1 MGNRSI
7 MNWPPWGWPGVIIL
21 LIILINPT
29 ISFTPI
35 IDDGPKDFH
44 NPNPSFP
51 FEKMVIDPATSRLY
65 VGGVNY
71 LYDLTPDLTVL
82 KKAMTGPK
90 DDSPECY
97 NRNDSCTK
105 ARSPTNSHTKS
116 LAIDDRSTH
125 LIECSSLFQ
134 GRCRL
139 RMLHNITEWTIE
151 SPPMLANDAN
161 STSVIFIG
169 SGPSDLLDDDSSRSS
184 FDSEVSVLYV
194 ASTFVGGTRWRDE
207 IPAVASR
214 RLNRYRDYNP
224 FELMNKGLVSPKSA
238 VSIDRKHTEEYKID
252 YVSGFELGRYAYF
265 ATRQQTSLDDEK
277 IQSRLVRVCTGD
289 RNFESYTEVP
299 LECSSGDRQYN
310 LLRDIHVGIAGFG
323 LAKRLG
329 IIGETTPLV
338 YAVFEEG
345 SSDSPRRDVVTSRS
359 ALCVYT
365 IDDIERIF
373 RENILDCYQNS
384 HVSTNLPW
392 FANKQCTPTR
402 LNWEQVECGNNVNTR
417 IGGSEPIS
425 AEPIIEMDDARVT
438 SVATNTTHGGSTVVF
453 MGTKDGRL
461 VKTVLEDEE
470 NSFVYATESIS
481 SEPILQDLQFSD
493 RGNFIFALTP
503 NNVIRWPSSNCDHM
517 AQTCSLCMA
526 KRDPHCGW
534 CIRTSSCSLKETCDR
549 SLPMTNSGWLRY
561 DTNVCPNIRSVF
573 PEQVQVSTS
582 DYLNVTMENIGASRK
597 GKLRCVFT
605 FPNGE
610 TRQSEPTSATV
621 DDSLRCATPNV
632 EQIPRMASNETS
644 LTSKLSIVEVSSQP
658 LPPLASINF
667 TFFDCRRFSTCTACT
682 SSPFPCDW
690 CLRSNECVSGQET
703 EDRCRGQVFVN
714 GMKRSGS
721 SSRRGPSHCPHIVAP
736 SPLIYQPAGHRR
748 PIAVKAQNIDTA
760 FMHDFKCQFRLPN
773 GNVQKRV
780 ATRRNDGN
788 IECDEMVMDDT
799 GRVSIDV
806 VWTARDEPA
815 IPHLLDNTQEI
826 SIEVYKC
833 DEIASDCGTCLT
845 LDTSKFAC
853 GWCESQ
859 QSVQSR
865 CVAPSLCPPR
875 SPFLNSTQLC
885 TTPVI
890 RSFSPKKGPITGNT
904 TMTIRGTNLG
914 RSPVDI
920 KTIMVANV
928 ECKVIASEYVAP
940 STVVCVTGPAQ
951 RQNDGR
957 NIQGPIVLKLRPD
970 GLEYSGLSAESFQYV
985 EPAISRVKPSS
996 GPISGGTDL
1005 SFNGVDLDAGT
1016 EVEVTIGGETCD
1028 IKSRSTSTLIC
1039 RSPPGER
1046 IESKPI
1052 RVEIDRQHVKMSRG
1066 MGDFQYLANPKV
1078 SSVLPERSVS
1088 AGGIRVDVKGEGFRI
1103 LQRPKMILF
1112 GRGDIKTEGKDCVI
1126 RDDSH
1131 MECFTP
1137 SLPSTEKINDRSIE
1151 VGYAF
1156 DFDGST
1162 TSRGR
1167 LEIFPD
1173 PTIESWQEA
1182 RYYRPTENYLT
1193 INGEHLND
1201 AANERDVKV
1210 SIGGAEC
1217 TSTVVASRVIT
1228 CRPPERKP
1236 PLPTGADPEVIV
1248 SIAHLKFSAGVLS
1261 YSTPGLSSTS
1271 ISIIAVAIF
1280 ALLTLLILLLVLYQR
1295 KSNSHQRQ
1303 MKMLKSKM
1311 DAIEMRVATECK
1323 EAFAE
1328 LQTSLNAYH
1337 ADLPLGAPVV
1347 PFLEYREYAARVLF
1361 PNSGHAHLALRELE
1375 VDSSR
1380 AKYVE
1385 EGLREL
1391 HKLLLNKTFLL
1402 TMVRTMESNK
1412 FFVGKDRVYLG
1423 SLLMVVLQEKMA
1435 YCTEI
1440 LKQLLRELI
1449 EKTVEKRFQPK
1460 ILFRR
1465 SESVAERMLAAWFSF
1480 LMHNYLEESAGKRL
1494 FDLYWGIKQQM
1505 EKGPQDAITLEAR
1518 YSLNEEKLL
1527 RATFD
1532 FREQLVLLSCESGVP
1547 QSGMPPGY
1555 NTSIG
1560 EVPVRVLDC
1569 DTITQVKEK
1578 CLEARFRSTS
1588 FSDRPRTDEVDLE
1601 YRHPMHGRLLL
1612 QDIDA
1617 TSRIESGGWKRMNT
1631 LAHYQIPPN
1640 AVLTMV
1646 TRHASLYNLVNP
1658 STASWVGYQS
1668 MSLLSEKSSL
1678 SIKNSPTVS
1687 RANLFGGTN
1696 SSNHS
1701 KDSDSKVFHLVK
1713 PSEHGPS
1720 DGQEKMVTEIY
1731 LTRLLMMKGTLQKF
1745 INDLLESIFS
1755 SSRHATLPACV
1766 KYMFDFMDSQAL
1778 EHGITDPE
1786 VTHAWKS
1793 NALPLRFWVNLI
1805 KNPHFVFD
1813 VPKPTKIEGCLSVV
1827 AQTLMDACSTQDHQL
1842 TKDSPS
1848 SKLLFAKDMFQ
1859 YRESV
1864 DSYYTEVAKL
1874 PTIEENEMAKMLNE
1888 ESKTRKGQL
1897 QVIGCDKVFS
1907 SLNEIYKYLEQHKDS
1922 IMEALEHSEHA
1933 QSYQLPAR
1941 LQDMMALMESQRAG
1955 SDYDSNTLGLGYNSA
1970 SRLMSRDR
1978 L

>member
-1 MGNRSI
+1 MKDESI
-7 MNWPPWGWPGVIIL
+7 MSWPPWWWSRVIIL
-21 LIILINPT
+21 ITLIPSST
-29 ISFTPI
+29 SFTPI
-35 IDDGPKDFH
+35 VDEGPKDYR

-51 FEKMVIDPATSRLY
+51 FERMVIDPATSRLY

-71 LYDLTPDLTVL
+71 LYDLTPDLTVS
-82 KKAMTGPK
+82 KVAETGPK
-90 DDSPECY
+90 EDSPECY
-97 NRNDSCTK
+97 SRNDSCSK
-105 ARSPTNSHTKS
+105 ARLSTNSHTKA

-139 RMLHNITEWTIE
+139 RMLHNITEWAIE
-151 SPPMLANDAN
+151 STPMLANDAN
-161 STSVIFIG
+161 STSVIFVG
-169 SGPSDLLDDDSSRSS
+169 SGPSIDWDDDLRSS
-184 FDSEVSVLYV
+184 SLDSPALYV
-194 ASTFVGGTRWRDE
+194 ASSWVGGTIFRDE

-214 RLNRYRDYNP
+214 RLNKHNNDNP
-224 FELMNKGLVSPKSA
+224 FELISKGLVNPKSA
-238 VSIDRKHTEEYKID
+238 VSIDRKHQESYKID
-252 YVSGFELGRYAYF
+252 YVGGFEVGRYAYF

-289 RNFESYTEVP
+289 PNFQSYTEVP
-299 LECSSGDRQYN
+299 LECSSGDRRYN

-329 IIGETTPLV
+329 IIGESTPLV

-365 IDDIERIF
+365 VEEIEDIF
-373 RENILDCYQNS
+373 RENILDCYQNQM
-384 HVSTNLPW
+384 STNLPW
-392 FANKQCTPTR
+392 FANKMCTPTR
-402 LNWEQVECGNNVNTR
+402 LRWEQFECGNNVNTR
-417 IGGSEPIS
+417 IGGSKPIT
-425 AEPIIEMDDARVT
+425 AEPIVEMDDARVT

-461 VKTVLEDEE
+461 VKAVLEDEE
-470 NSFVYATESIS
+470 NSFVYGQDSIS

-493 RGNFIFALTP
+493 SGNFIFALTP
-503 NNVIRWPSSNCDHM
+503 NNVIRWPSSNCDHS
-517 AQTCSLCMA
+517 APTCALCMA

-573 PEQVQVSTS
+573 PDQVQVSTT
-582 DYLNVTMENIGASRK
+582 DYLNVTMENIGVARR

-605 FPNGE
+605 FPDGQM
-610 TRQSEPTSATV
+610 RQSEPTSAAI

-644 LTSKLSIVEVSSQP
+644 LTAKLSIVEVSSHS
-658 LPPLASINF
+658 LPPLATVNF
-667 TFFDCRRFSTCTACT
+667 TFFDCRRFDTCTSCT

-736 SPLIYQPAGHRR
+736 SPLIYQPAGHRK
-748 PIAVKAQNIDTA
+748 PIVVKAQNIDTA
-760 FMHDFKCQFRLPN
+760 FMHDFKCQFKLPN
-773 GNVQKRV
+773 GNVQNRV
-780 ATRRNDGN
+780 ASRRSDGN
-788 IECDEMVMDDT
+788 IECDELVLDRT
-799 GRVSIDV
+799 GRVSLDV
-806 VWTARDEPA
+806 VWSARDEPA
-815 IPHLLDNTQEI
+815 IPHLLDNTQSI
-826 SIEVYKC
+826 AIEVYKC
-833 DEIASDCGTCLT
+833 EEIADDCGLCLT
-845 LDTSKFAC
+845 LDTTKFAC
-853 GWCESQ
+853 GWCES
-859 QSVQSR
+859 R
-865 CVAPSLCPPR
+865 CVAPSICPPR

-885 TTPVI
+885 TGPLV
-890 RSFSPKKGPITGNT
+890 RSFSPKKGPLTGNT
-904 TMTIRGTNLG
+904 TMTIKGTNLG
-914 RSPVDI
+914 RSPADI
-920 KTIMVANV
+920 KTIVVANV
-928 ECKVIASEYVAP
+928 ECKIVPSEYIAP
-940 STVVCVTGPAQ
+940 STIVCITGAGQ

-957 NIQGPIVLKLRPD
+957 TIQGPIIVKLRPD
-970 GLEYSGLSAESFQYV
+970 GLEYTGISPDSFQYV

-1016 EVEVTIGGETCD
+1016 EVDVTIGGEICVVL
-1028 IKSRSTSTLIC
+1028 SRSTSTLIC

-1046 IESKPI
+1046 MESRPI

-1066 MGDFQYLANPKV
+1066 IGDFVYLANPKT
-1078 SSVLPERSVS
+1078 SSVSPERSVA
-1088 AGGIRVDVKGEGFRI
+1088 AGGIRVDVRGEGFRI
-1103 LQRPKMILF
+1103 LQRPKMILV
-1112 GRGDIKTEGKDCVI
+1112 GRGEVKTEGKECTI

-1137 SLPSTEKINDRSIE
+1137 PLPSTEKINDRSIE

-1167 LEIFPD
+1167 LEVFPD
-1173 PTIESWQEA
+1173 PSIEPWTDP

-1201 AANERDVKV
+1201 AANERDVRV
-1210 SIGGAEC
+1210 SIGGSEC

-1228 CRPPERKP
+1228 CRPPEKKP
-1236 PLPTGADPEVIV
+1236 PLPTGTEPEVIV
-1248 SIAHLKFSAGVLS
+1248 SIAHLKFSAGILS

-1271 ISIIAVAIF
+1271 ISIIAIAIF
-1280 ALLTLLILLLVLYQR
+1280 ALLALLILLLVLYQR

-1337 ADLPLGAPVV
+1337 ADLPLGAPAV
-1347 PFLEYREYAARVLF
+1347 PFLEYKEYAARVLF
-1361 PNSGHAHLALRELE
+1361 PNSGHTHPALRELE

-1391 HKLLLNKTFLL
+1391 HKLLMNKTFLL

-1412 FFVGKDRVYLG
+1412 YFVGKDRVYLG
-1423 SLLMVVLQEKMA
+1423 SLLMVVLQEKMT

-1480 LMHNYLEESAGKRL
+1480 LMHNYLEECAGKRL

-1518 YSLNEEKLL
+1518 YSLSEEKLL

-1532 FREQLVLLSCESGVP
+1532 FREQLIFLSAESGIG
-1547 QSGMPPGY
+1547 QSGIPQGY
-1555 NTSIG
+1555 TTSGG
-1560 EVPVRVLDC
+1560 EVPVRILDC
-1569 DTITQVKEK
+1569 DSITQVKEK
-1578 CLEARFRSTS
+1578 CLEARYRTLV
-1588 FSDRPRTDEVDLE
+1588 FSDRPRPEEVDLE

-1612 QDIDA
+1612 QDVDA
-1617 TSRIESGGWKRMNT
+1617 TSRLESGGWKKMNT

-1658 STASWVGYQS
+1658 STASW
-1668 MSLLSEKSSL
+1668 SLLSEKSSL
-1678 SIKNSPTVS
+1678 SLKNSPTVS

-1701 KDSDSKVFHLVK
+1701 KDNESKIFHLVK
-1713 PSEHGPS
+1713 PTEHGPS

-1813 VPKPTKIEGCLSVV
+1813 VPKPTKIEGCLSVI

-1859 YRESV
+1859 YREWV
-1864 DSYYTEVAKL
+1864 DSYYTEIAKMK
-1874 PTIEENEMAKMLNE
+1874 PIDDNEMGKMLNE
-1888 ESKTRKGQL
+1888 ESKTRRGQL
-1897 QVIGCDKVFS
+1897 QVFS
-1907 SLNEIYKYLEQHKDS
+1907 ALHEIYKYVEQHKDALLES
-1922 IMEALEHSEHA
+1922 LEHCEHA
-1933 QSYQLPAR
+1933 QTYQLPAR

-1955 SDYDSNTLGLGYNSA
+1955 SDYDSNTMGLGYNSA